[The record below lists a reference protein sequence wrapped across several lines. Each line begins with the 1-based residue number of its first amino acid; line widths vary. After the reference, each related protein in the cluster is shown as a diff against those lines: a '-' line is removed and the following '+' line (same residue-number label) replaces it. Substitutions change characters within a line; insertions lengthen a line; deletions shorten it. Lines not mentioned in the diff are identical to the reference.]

1 MAKKSL
7 KICDLGRTPICDL
20 ADNTPYSVRNVV
32 EEFSI
37 NEISSLSFDL
47 PVVPN
52 GKWLKLKNEMLV
64 LFNNEYYK
72 IKSITFKHDDDGK
85 LYVSVE
91 CKHYSD
97 NLAMDLI
104 SISEQTPLNVISLMK
119 VALCY
124 DENDQPTLGWKV
136 GKVTVDRVAVRGLEA
151 LEQSPFSILLTI
163 AEKFDGI
170 LKFNSQTMT
179 VDMLERQSTSRPI
192 LDLRVSKNL
201 KNFSIKYDT
210 SEMYTR
216 LYCYGATDE
225 DGITL
230 DITSVNPTGKGYID
244 NFDYFKTIG
253 YSDKFIKEHPELFV
267 STNIWK
273 DDNYYDPTDLYN
285 DGIKELAKIAVPIVD
300 VDISALDTKAI
311 GLSGEITKLDLGAC
325 VRIYDED
332 LGVDTLC
339 NVTKRKIDYEKPYI
353 LDATVTNSITYH
365 DTLSKLFTDVNT
377 VSNVVTSGGSI
388 VGGSGGGGVSMD
400 EVKQYLNVY
409 YLNAEQIEAKY
420 ASIDELQANYATIEY
435 LKAHY
440 IDAESIA
447 AGYATIGQL
456 HAIEAKIENLDVDYI
471 NGKLAEFEQLYADM
485 GEFKDLV
492 ANSAE
497 INEIKAGELTVY
509 GTLKATNAEVEN
521 LKATSITTGEFEAYK
536 ATIEQLFALYASI
549 EYLEANYLKAK
560 QIEATYAKITSL
572 DAVSATI
579 DNLKAKVANVETLVA
594 EKASIEDLN
603 AVKAD
608 IENINAK
615 LINVDKILAD
625 VITTDELNAEVA
637 KINELIA
644 NEIKAV
650 NATITSLDAK
660 FATIEQ
666 LNTEIANVNKLIA
679 EKATIEDLNA
689 AKAQIGELDAQLANI
704 DAILSGS
711 IGTGTLQT
719 IHLTAKNVVI
729 DDAVISDLIAAKIS
743 VDQLKAGIISTNKF
757 QVQSDDGGFKVVG
770 NTTQWTD
777 SNGKVRMQAGRDA
790 DGNFNFAVF
799 GADGTTRYFDENG
812 IHEAGI
818 PDGIIRDD
826 MVADDANIQAS
837 KIQYVD
843 KDGNKTLQTILDIQ
857 QGKIDALIK
866 ETTIDGD
873 SLKDKFT
880 QLEATVNGLNV
891 TVGSVQTS
899 VNEITGDISA
909 MESKIT
915 EIETTANGVKTTV
928 TSNQS
933 KWDSAATNAT
943 NAINKV
949 TDLEERANSGE
960 FDGKGVQSTTVTYQ
974 TSTNGTTAPTGNW
987 TSTIPTVPS
996 GQYLWTRTVIT
1007 YTDNTTTTMYSVSRN
1022 PEDGD
1027 KGDKGDKG
1035 DTGTSVTVSSTSVT
1049 YQISTSGT
1057 TSPSGSWQTTIPS
1070 IPKGQYLWTKT
1081 EVRYSD
1087 GKSTVAYS
1095 VSRNPNDGS
1104 NGTSVTV
1111 SSTETTYQVSTSGTS
1126 APTGTWSTSIPSVP
1140 AGQYLWT
1147 RTIVKYSDGKSITSY
1162 SVSRQ
1167 GVNGQDGNDGKG
1179 ISSVVYHYLASS
1191 SVSGVTTST
1200 SGWTTTPQTVTSTK
1214 KYLWSYQTIN
1224 YTTGS
1229 PTNTTPAII
1238 GVYGDKGSTG
1248 DTGKGIKSV
1257 TPQYYLSTSNTTQT
1271 GGSWSST
1278 QPAWSDGK
1286 YYWTRDS
1293 ITWSDNSVTT
1303 TTPTLATGLN
1313 NANQSASQAKTI
1325 AQQTAEKFSWIV
1337 KSGTSSTNFELTD
1350 RTATLVANQIN
1361 LKGLVTFEG
1370 LNSVVKDK
1378 INNAESTANKAK
1390 DIIDNWAKDAIVEG
1404 TTTING
1410 GYIKTQTITTNQ
1422 LAVEDIFAT
1431 GSAVMNIIN
1440 AQQINA
1446 DRITSGTI
1454 DAKFLSVYGLRVLQ
1468 QSTDLE
1474 TLSITEQGDITMR
1487 GSVESYNYVAGKTG
1501 WSIRNDG
1508 DAEFNDVTVR
1518 GSVITN
1524 DGGIVSSGGS
1534 GRNLLY
1540 DTAFSS
1546 GKVNSSY
1553 YGQRGNIYT
1562 YSVDTNAF
1570 NGSIN
1575 AMKVVSSAAGSSG
1588 ADLTMN
1594 LTIGNN
1600 KLSTTYTFSGWIKG
1614 DKVNSMTV
1622 RFGYG
1627 NGSSTVDITTEWRYF
1642 SVQVLSG
1649 DTQTYHLLLPYINSA
1664 GTVYLAQ
1671 IKLEEGSVA
1680 TPWSPAPED
1689 NLKQVRFWAGTSYEE
1704 RENAPFKVYSDGSV
1718 EATQGTYSGVWT
1730 GDIRVGNIS
1739 IVDPSQTSGG
1749 DAVLT
1754 IRNGQNGINNV
1765 ELTDTDHST
1774 FRQSVHISDNA
1785 NNTIISLNQN
1795 GSIIA
1800 NNSLTVGTTR
1810 KVIIDDDSIN
1820 INGSTLSNT
1829 GTKLSISAPAIDIG
1843 SSSSTTPIGINGN
1856 ASVMG
1861 ILRVVGEISFNDVI
1875 ICKTSSNGIDFNFN
1889 E

>member
-20 ADNTPYSVRNVV
+20 ADNTPYSVRNIV

-37 NEISSLSFDL
+37 NEISQLTFDL

-91 CKHYSD
+91 THHFSD

-179 VDMLERQSTSRPI
+179 VDMLERQSTSRPT

-244 NFDYFKTIG
+244 NFEYFKTIG
-253 YSDKFIKEHPELFV
+253 YTEDFINSHKDLFV

-311 GLSGEITKLDLGAC
+311 GLSGDITQLELGAC
-325 VRIYDED
+325 IRIYDED

-400 EVKQYLNVY
+400 EVKEYLNVY
-409 YLNAEQIEAKY
+409 YLNTEQIEAKY

-471 NGKLAEFEQLYADM
+471 NGKLAEFEKLYADM
-485 GEFKDLV
+485 AEFKDLV

-497 INEIKAGELTVY
+497 IDEIKAGELTVY

-549 EYLEANYLKAK
+549 EYLEANYLKAQ

-579 DNLKAKVANVETLVA
+579 DNLKAQVANVETLVA

-608 IENINAK
+608 IETINAK

-625 VITTDELNAEVA
+625 VITTDELNAEIA

-679 EKATIEDLNA
+679 DKATIEDLNA
-689 AKAQIGELDAQLANI
+689 AKAQIGELDAQVANI

-818 PDGIIRDD
+818 PDGIIRDE

-837 KIQYVD
+837 KIKYVD
-843 KDGNKTLQTILDIQ
+843 KDGDKTLQTIIDIQ
-857 QGKIDALIK
+857 QGEIETLIK
-866 ETTIDGD
+866 ETNVLGIPDPELSGDGVLIFDEEAGAYLNDLNELDFTSDLLPKLTMELIVDFED
-873 SLKDKFT
+873 SGVLKDKFV
-880 QLEATVNGLNV
+880 QLYATVDGLSF
-891 TVGSVQTS
+891 TVGDVESSVT
-899 VNEITGDISA
+899 DIY
-909 MESKIT
+909 SKIT
-915 EIETTANGVKTTV
+915 SINITTEG
-928 TSNQS
+928 
-933 KWDSAATNAT
+933 
-943 NAINKV
+943 I
-949 TDLEERANSGE
+949 
-960 FDGKGVQSTTVTYQ
+960 
-974 TSTNGTTAPTGNW
+974 
-987 TSTIPTVPS
+987 
-996 GQYLWTRTVIT
+996 
-1007 YTDNTTTTMYSVSRN
+1007 
-1022 PEDGD
+1022 
-1027 KGDKGDKG
+1027 
-1035 DTGTSVTVSSTSVT
+1035 
-1049 YQISTSGT
+1049 
-1057 TSPSGSWQTTIPS
+1057 
-1070 IPKGQYLWTKT
+1070 KT
-1081 EVRYSD
+1081 EVN
-1087 GKSTVAYS
+1087 K
-1095 VSRNPNDGS
+1095 
-1104 NGTSVTV
+1104 
-1111 SSTETTYQVSTSGTS
+1111 
-1126 APTGTWSTSIPSVP
+1126 
-1140 AGQYLWT
+1140 
-1147 RTIVKYSDGKSITSY
+1147 
-1162 SVSRQ
+1162 
-1167 GVNGQDGNDGKG
+1167 
-1179 ISSVVYHYLASS
+1179 ISSDLE
-1191 SVSGVTTST
+1191 
-1200 SGWTTTPQTVTSTK
+1200 
-1214 KYLWSYQTIN
+1214 
-1224 YTTGS
+1224 YT
-1229 PTNTTPAII
+1229 
-1238 GVYGDKGSTG
+1238 
-1248 DTGKGIKSV
+1248 
-1257 TPQYYLSTSNTTQT
+1257 
-1271 GGSWSST
+1271 
-1278 QPAWSDGK
+1278 
-1286 YYWTRDS
+1286 
-1293 ITWSDNSVTT
+1293 
-1303 TTPTLATGLN
+1303 
-1313 NANQSASQAKTI
+1313 KTI
-1325 AQQTAEKFSWIV
+1325 AEQTADKFSWVV
-1337 KSGTSSTNFELTD
+1337 KSGTDETNFTLTD
-1350 RTATLVANQIN
+1350 RTATLVSEQIN
-1361 LKGLVTFEG
+1361 LKGLVKFSG
-1370 LNSVVKDK
+1370 LSSDAQDK
-1378 INNAESTANKAK
+1378 INESK
-1390 DIIDNWAKDAIVEG
+1390 DIIDNWGKDAVVNGE
-1404 TTTING
+1404 TTING

-1468 QSTDLE
+1468 KDTDLE
-1474 TLSITEQGDITMR
+1474 TLTITDQGNITMR
-1487 GSVESYNYVAGKTG
+1487 GTVESYNYVAGESG

-1508 DAEFNDVTVR
+1508 DAEFNDVVM
-1518 GSVITN
+1518 
-1524 DGGIVSSGGS
+1524 
-1534 GRNLLY
+1534 
-1540 DTAFSS
+1540 
-1546 GKVNSSY
+1546 
-1553 YGQRGNIYT
+1553 RGN
-1562 YSVDTNAF
+1562 
-1570 NGSIN
+1570 
-1575 AMKVVSSAAGSSG
+1575 
-1588 ADLTMN
+1588 L
-1594 LTIGNN
+1594 IGND
-1600 KLSTTYTFSGWIKG
+1600 SGVIGGK
-1614 DKVNSMTV
+1614 D
-1622 RFGYG
+1622 
-1627 NGSSTVDITTEWRYF
+1627 E
-1642 SVQVLSG
+1642 
-1649 DTQTYHLLLPYINSA
+1649 
-1664 GTVYLAQ
+1664 
-1671 IKLEEGSVA
+1671 
-1680 TPWSPAPED
+1680 PEVPE
-1689 NLKQVRFWAGTSYEE
+1689 VRFWAGASYAQ

-1739 IVDPSQTSGG
+1739 IVDPSSSAGN
-1749 DAVLT
+1749 DAIFT

-1765 ELTDTDHST
+1765 ELTDTDHSI
-1774 FRQSVHISDNA
+1774 FRQNVYISNNA
-1785 NNTIISLNQN
+1785 NNTMISLSQS
-1795 GSIIA
+1795 GSIVA
-1800 NNSLTVGTTR
+1800 NTSITVGKTK

-1820 INGSTLSNT
+1820 IDGSTLSNV
-1829 GTKLSISAPAIDIG
+1829 GNKLSINAPAIDIG
-1843 SSSSTTPIGINGN
+1843 SIGSTTPIGINGN
-1856 ASVMG
+1856 ATVMG
-1861 ILRVVGEISFNDVI
+1861 ILKAVGEINFNDVI
-1875 ICKTSSNGIDFNFN
+1875 VCKTSSNGIDFNFK